1 MVTDLHIETIIS
13 GIASYVK
20 QTIFELSMLIRK
32 EWVLFLGKIKEIE
45 NWFVW
50 AAKGKEKRLNY
61 IVTRALLAG
70 LDFFFHRIVASIHG
84 QEKSIKC
91 PALGFCSIEYDDQ
104 VMSTNSLLWVLFKI
118 SESKWKTLAPK
129 TFVLFVPWKK

>member
-45 NWFVW
+45 N
-50 AAKGKEKRLNY
+50 
-61 IVTRALLAG
+61 
-70 LDFFFHRIVASIHG
+70 
-84 QEKSIKC
+84 
-91 PALGFCSIEYDDQ
+91 
-104 VMSTNSLLWVLFKI
+104 
-118 SESKWKTLAPK
+118 
-129 TFVLFVPWKK
+129 